1 MRPGMQR
8 RSALAFDHLERGAGL
23 EDLLHEHASARGERA
38 ADRHRDA
45 GGPEERI
52 GRVEAV
58 VRREAQKVGEPAA
71 LEHGRALRVQHALRL
86 RRGARGVDDQR
97 VVGGLDL
104 GRHRVEQRVGD
115 VAALREQLAPGLH
128 SAGRFV
134 EIEADHA
141 PQLRQ
146 SGHAEPA
153 GAPARDLRMVP
164 EQILD
169 EAVLAERGLQ
179 QQQRRIAV
187 AQDVVP
193 LGGARE
199 RVQRHGHAADAA
211 DCIRRDD
218 PLRPVRHPDRH
229 ARALHHAGAD
239 QSPRELA
246 HLLF

>member
-1 MRPGMQR
+1 MVGEQALEEAVLAERGLEQEQR
-8 RSALAFDHLERGAGL
+8 RVAVAQDVVALGSARKRVERHHHSADARHGVGGDDPLGRVRDPDRDASALH
-23 EDLLHEHASARGERA
+23 HTRA
-38 ADRHRDA
+38 
-45 GGPEERI
+45 
-52 GRVEAV
+52 
-58 VRREAQKVGEPAA
+58 
-71 LEHGRALRVQHALRL
+71 
-86 RRGARGVDDQR
+86 DQR
-97 VVGGLDL
+97 ARELAHARLDL

-146 SGHAEPA
+146 RGHAEPA
-153 GAPARDLRMVP
+153 GAPARDLPMVP

-169 EAVLAERGLQ
+169 EAVLGERGLQ
-179 QQQRRIAV
+179 QEQRRIAV